1 MFDEEHPPPHLPFKY
16 WMRYMAAV
24 PKGFLRYQVLELL
37 NEKPLSDSE
46 ITNEIEKKTNGCW
59 KPSPGSV
66 YPLLAW
72 LQDIKRFK
80 KHYYNLL

>member
-1 MFDEEHPPPHLPFKY
+1 MFDEEHPPPHLPFKH

-46 ITNEIEKKTNGCW
+46 ITNEIEKKTKW
-59 KPSPGSV
+59 MLETKSRFRLPAFS
-66 YPLLAW
+66 LAS
-72 LQDIKRFK
+72 RYK
-80 KHYYNLL
+80 KV